1 MTKRVIN
8 SLCYSK
14 TVRKV
19 IAVVIFAVTMFSM
32 VPTFTLNAYATYET
46 KYGIVSTSSDPLTV
60 REGAGT
66 GNSRIG
72 EVAKGAKVV
81 IVGEETASDGV
92 VWYKIEFSGGYGYVS
107 SDYITLYTP
116 SEDDTTG
123 GETTD
128 APVDMTDFEA
138 WLTSQNFP
146 ESYKDG
152 LRALHAKYPNW
163 VFKADH
169 LSYTWNETIE
179 AQSKLRVSLVE
190 NSFPSSWKS
199 TQDGAYNWE
208 TSTWIPLDGD
218 RWVQASKEIIA
229 YYLDPRNFMDSETI
243 FQFLEQSFDGNV
255 QTVAGVQSLLDG
267 TFMAGELPDEPGV
280 TYAQLIF
287 DVSKANNVN
296 PYVIASMILTEQG
309 TTGSALCSGT
319 YPGYEGYYNFFN
331 YNAYGSNPVEA
342 GLVYAKNSGWNTV
355 RKSITYGTSSFASGY
370 IAIGQDTLY
379 YKRFDF
385 VEDPDAFDNQYSQS
399 IYSPKVEGE
408 LAAEGYSETMRQSA
422 LTFTIPVFPNMPET
436 ACAKPTGD
444 GSPNIKLSSLAV
456 EGYKLTPSFQPDI
469 LEYSLVVPESTS
481 SVTINAVTMDTA
493 ASVSGTGAV
502 SLPSTNNTVT
512 LTVTAGNGNT
522 RTYTITIAKE
532 SSGIEG
538 VKFSGKY
545 TLIGTYIMASPG
557 TTAAA
562 MKSDLLSTGSVVI
575 RLSDGSSKDASS
587 VLRTGDTVTVYDS
600 SDTSQGVYV
609 VCVKGD
615 VNGDGNVNN
624 SDFIKVRNHILGTN
638 TIVGVSSSA
647 ADVNADGKI
656 NNSDF
661 IKIRNH
667 LLGTNLLT

>member
-14 TVRKV
+14 AVRKV
-19 IAVVIFAVTMFSM
+19 IAIVIFAVTMFTM
-32 VPTFTLNAYATYET
+32 IPMFTMEAAATYET
-46 KYGIVSTSSDPLTV
+46 KYGIVATSNDPLTV

-66 GNSRIG
+66 DNSRLG

-81 IVGEETASDGV
+81 IVGEETAPDGV
-92 VWYKIEFSGGYGYVS
+92 IWYKIEFSGGYGYVS
-107 SDYITLYTP
+107 SDFITLYTP
-116 SEDDTTG
+116 SEDESTDDETPDT
-123 GETTD
+123 
-128 APVDMTDFEA
+128 PIDMTDFEA

-152 LRALHAKYPNW
+152 LRALHTKYPNW

-199 TQDGAYNWE
+199 TQDGAYDWE

-218 RWVQASKEIIA
+218 RWVQASREIIA
-229 YYLDPRNFMDSETI
+229 YYLDPRNFMDSETV

-255 QTVAGVQSLLDG
+255 QTVEGVQSLLDG

-309 TTGSALCSGT
+309 TSGSALCSGT

-385 VEDPDAFDNQYSQS
+385 VEDPSAFDHQYSQS
-399 IYSPKVEGE
+399 VYSPKVEGE

-456 EGYKLTPSFQPDI
+456 EGHKITPAFQPDV

-493 ASVSGTGAV
+493 ASVSGTGSV
-502 SLPSTNNTVT
+502 SLPSVTNTVT

-522 RTYTITIAKE
+522 RTYTLTIAKQ

-538 VKFSGKY
+538 VTFSGKY
-545 TLIGTYIMASPG
+545 ALNGTYIMAAPG
-557 TTAAA
+557 TTAAT
-562 MKSDLLSTGSVVI
+562 MKSNLLSTGSVVI

-587 VLRTGDTVTVYDS
+587 VLKTGDTVTVYDS